1 MSVQVRPATADEL
14 EAVLQA
20 ISVPFGFDPSP
31 ARIERFVKTIEVPRL
46 RVAIDGDQIVGT
58 LGAFSLQMT
67 VPGNVLATAGTTVI
81 TVLPT
86 HRRRGV
92 FRKLITEHLSEVH
105 RHAESLSA
113 LWASEST
120 IYGRFGYGPA
130 SERSSMKLDK
140 PWARFRQ
147 PPDVRG
153 TFRLV
158 ERDEA
163 LRVFPKISE
172 EVASRRPGMFLR
184 SDNWWAHRVLFD
196 PEEAHAGSTAHR
208 RLLHFREC
216 RPVGYCLYRTR
227 AVPDQPGMELKVL
240 ELVAADIDAEKAI
253 WNYLLSVDLVTSI
266 SYWNQP
272 VDDPLRWWI
281 EEPRRMERKIQD
293 SLWIRLIDV
302 PTALEGRRYSSPGS
316 LVLRLRDEICPW
328 NNDIFRLDVD
338 GDGRARC
345 RPAKSDPQ
353 LELTP
358 EALASVYFGG
368 TRFHD
373 LERAGII
380 RGTADA
386 LRRAEALFAWD
397 RLPWCPELF

>member
-1 MSVQVRPATADEL
+1 MSVQVRSAAADEL
-14 EAVLQA
+14 ESVLRA

-31 ARIERFVKTIEVPRL
+31 ARIERFVKTIEVERL
-46 RVAIDGDQIVGT
+46 RVAVDDDQIVGT
-58 LGAFSLQMT
+58 LGAFSLQMA
-67 VPGNVLATAGTTVI
+67 VPGNVLPTAGTTVI

-92 FRKLITEHLSEVH
+92 FRKLMTEHLLEVH
-105 RHAESLSA
+105 RKAEPLSA

-140 PWARFRQ
+140 SWARFRQ
-147 PPDVRG
+147 PPDVPES
-153 TFRLV
+153 FRLV
-158 ERDEA
+158 EREEA
-163 LRVFPKISE
+163 QSVFPKIYE
-172 EVASRRPGMFLR
+172 ELVSRRPGMFLR
-184 SDNWWAHRVLFD
+184 SENWWARRVLND
-196 PEEAHAGSTAHR
+196 PEDLRAGSTAQR
-208 RLLHFREC
+208 RVLHLREG

-227 AVPDQPGMELKVL
+227 AIPDQPGMELKVL
-240 ELVAADIDAEKAI
+240 ELVADDVAAEKAI
-253 WNYLLSVDLVTSI
+253 WNYLFGVDLVTSI

-293 SLWIRLIDV
+293 SLWIRVIDV
-302 PTALEGRRYSSPGS
+302 PAALEGRRYSSPSS

-328 NNDIFRLDVD
+328 NNDVFRLDVD

-345 RPAKSDPQ
+345 RPAKADPQ

-373 LERAGII
+373 LERAGVI
-380 RGTADA
+380 RGTTDA
-386 LRRAEALFAWD
+386 LRQAEALFAWD